1 MKQKELEQRVQNMS
15 QDEMK
20 NALKEMIDTKYYVA
34 MMKYITYRLEILNRT
49 MWSMDPEDATQHAQV
64 QGIKSGL
71 IDLSHFAELANDQK
85 LAEEED
91 VDSIAE
97 LDEEKTVSGT
107 TSSVVSTLLAPKPNS
122 VVEDEE

>member
-107 TSSVVSTLLAPKPNS
+107 TSSVVSTLLSPKPNS